1 MKYFSIDEF
10 TRSETAQKI
19 KIDNTPSEEH
29 KKNIV
34 EFIETLLDPLRE
46 SWEQYCNTRNLGTP
60 ELIVSSGYRS
70 RRLNSA
76 LKTSSAT
83 SAHCIGYAADLIPA
97 NKHLGTF
104 KEFCKEYMKNMAFDQ
119 LISEEE
125 NTFGVPQ
132 WIHIGYKNRN
142 GEQRRQMLSFRNKR
156 YTSVTDTKQL

>member
-10 TRSETAQKI
+10 TRSETAQKM
-19 KIDNTPSEEH
+19 KIDNTPSAEH
-29 KKNIV
+29 RKNII

-104 KEFCKEYMKNMAFDQ
+104 KEFCKEYMKNKAFDQ

-125 NTFGVPQ
+125 NAFGVPQ
-132 WIHIGYKNRN
+132 WIHLGYKNRN
-142 GEQRRQMLSFRNKR
+142 GEQRRQMLSSQGGK
-156 YTSVTDTKQL
+156 YTPVSTTKI